1 MKDEKSKNNLLL
13 IAPLATFFLAFFLV
27 PFLYILHRSFWDPS
41 FTLEHYIHIIKEP
54 LYLKVIFNTIKLA
67 FVATTA
73 CLILGYPFA
82 FLLATSSEK
91 VSNRLLAVVLIPFWI
106 SLLVRT
112 YSWIVILGRKGLINS
127 LLVKSGLIGEP
138 LSLLYTMKG
147 VIIGMSHILLPYMII
162 SLFSVMKGIDL
173 ELLKAARNLGA
184 SSLKAFVR
192 VFFPLSLPG
201 VAGGCLMVF
210 VMGLGFFVT
219 PALLGGPQDVVI
231 SVLIENQVTYIL
243 NWGFA
248 FAIAVVL
255 CLITLVMVYL
265 YNRHMGILKVV
276 GGES

>member
-1 MKDEKSKNNLLL
+1 MKDEKAKNNLLL
-13 IAPLATFFLAFFLV
+13 ISPLVGFFLV
-27 PFLYILHRSFWDPS
+27 FFLIPFLYIFYRSLWDPN
-41 FTLEHYIHIIKEP
+41 FTLKHYIHIVQEP
-54 LYLKVIFNTIKLA
+54 LYIKVIFNTIKLA
-67 FVATTA
+67 FIATA
-73 CLILGYPFA
+73 VCLILGYPFA
-82 FLLATSSEK
+82 FLLATTSEK
-91 VSNRLLAVVLIPFWI
+91 LSNRLLAIVLIPFWI

-127 LLVKSGLIGEP
+127 VLVKLGVISEP
-138 LSLLYTMKG
+138 LSLLYTMNG

-173 ELLKAARNLGA
+173 NLLKAARNLGA
-184 SSLKAFVR
+184 SSFKAFIR

-255 CLITLVMVYL
+255 CVITMVMVYL
-265 YNRHMGILKVV
+265 YNRYMGILKVV

>member
-1 MKDEKSKNNLLL
+1 MKGEQTTKDLSL
-13 IAPLATFFLAFFLV
+13 IIPLASFFLV
-27 PFLYILHRSFWDPS
+27 FFLIPFFYILYRSFWDPT
-41 FTLEHYIHIIKEP
+41 FTLKHYIHIIQEP
-54 LYLKVIFNTIKLA
+54 LYLKVIFNTMKLA
-67 FVATTA
+67 FVATFV

-82 FLLATSSEK
+82 FLLATSKEK
-91 VSNRLLAVVLIPFWI
+91 TSNRLLAVVLIPFWI

-112 YSWIVILGRKGLINS
+112 YSWIVILGRKGLINTV
-127 LLVKSGLIGEP
+127 LLKLGILSEP
-138 LSLLYTMKG
+138 LTLLYTMKG
-147 VIIGMSHILLPYMII
+147 VIIGMTHILLPYMII

-184 SSLKAFVR
+184 SSFKAFLN

-201 VAGGCLMVF
+201 VAGGSLMVF

-255 CLITLVMVYL
+255 CILALVMVYF
-265 YNRHMGILKVV
+265 YNRYMGILKVV
-276 GGES
+276 GGER

>member
-1 MKDEKSKNNLLL
+1 MKDEKTSTNLVL
-13 IAPLATFFLAFFLV
+13 ILPLAAFFLV
-27 PFLYILHRSFWDPS
+27 FFLIPFLYILYRSFWDPS
-41 FTLEHYIHIIKEP
+41 FTLKHYVHIIQEP
-54 LYLKVIFNTIKLA
+54 LYIKVIINTMKLA
-67 FVATTA
+67 FVATA
-73 CLILGYPFA
+73 VCLLLGYPFA

-91 VSNRLLAVVLIPFWI
+91 TSNRLLTVVLVPFWI

-112 YSWIVILGRKGLINS
+112 YAWIVILGRKGLINS
-127 LLVKSGLIGEP
+127 LLLKIGIIDQP
-138 LSLLYTMKG
+138 LTLLYSMKG
-147 VIIGMSHILLPYMII
+147 VIIGMTHILLPYMII

-184 SSLKAFVR
+184 SSFKAFVK

-201 VAGGCLMVF
+201 IAGGSLMVF

-231 SVLIENQVTYIL
+231 SVLIENQVNYIL

-248 FAIAVVL
+248 FAISMVL
-255 CLITLVMVYL
+255 CLIALVMVYL
-265 YNRHMGILKVV
+265 YNRYMGILRVV

>member
-1 MKDEKSKNNLLL
+1 MKDEKTTKDLSL
-13 IAPLATFFLAFFLV
+13 ILPLASFFLV
-27 PFLYILHRSFWDPS
+27 FFLIPFFYILYRSFWDPT
-41 FTLEHYIHIIKEP
+41 FTVKHYVHLIREP
-54 LYLKVIFNTIKLA
+54 LYIKVIFNTMKLA
-67 FVATTA
+67 FVATIA
-73 CLILGYPFA
+73 CL
-82 FLLATSSEK
+82 
-91 VSNRLLAVVLIPFWI
+91 

-127 LLVKSGLIGEP
+127 LLLKMGIIGEP
-138 LSLLYTMKG
+138 LALLYTMKG
-147 VIIGMSHILLPYMII
+147 VIIGMTHILLPYMII
-162 SLFSVMKGIDL
+162 SLFSVMRGIDL

-184 SSLKAFVR
+184 NSLKAFVR

-201 VAGGCLMVF
+201 VAGGSLMVF

-248 FAIAVVL
+248 FAIAIVL
-255 CLITLVMVYL
+255 CVMALVMVYF
-265 YNRHMGILKVV
+265 YNRYMGILKVV

>member
-1 MKDEKSKNNLLL
+1 MKDEKTKNNLLL
-13 IAPLATFFLAFFLV
+13 ISPLVGFFLIFFLI
-27 PFLYILHRSFWDPS
+27 PFLYIFYRSLWDPNL
-41 FTLEHYIHIIKEP
+41 TLKHYIHIVQEP
-54 LYLKVIFNTIKLA
+54 LYIKVIFNTIKLA
-67 FVATTA
+67 FIATA
-73 CLILGYPFA
+73 VCLILGYPFA
-82 FLLATSSEK
+82 FLLATTSEK
-91 VSNRLLAVVLIPFWI
+91 LSNRLLAIVLIPFWI

-112 YSWIVILGRKGLINS
+112 YSWIVILGRRGLINTV
-127 LLVKSGLIGEP
+127 LVKLGVIAEP

-173 ELLKAARNLGA
+173 NLLRAARNLGA
-184 SSLKAFVR
+184 SSFNAFIR

-201 VAGGCLMVF
+201 VAGGSLMVF

-248 FAIAVVL
+248 FAIAIVL
-255 CLITLVMVYL
+255 CAITMVMVYF
-265 YNRHMGILKVV
+265 YNRYMGILKVV
-276 GGES
+276 GGQS

>member
-1 MKDEKSKNNLLL
+1 MKDEKTSTNLVL
-13 IAPLATFFLAFFLV
+13 ILPLAAFFLV
-27 PFLYILHRSFWDPS
+27 FFLIPFLYILYRSFWDPS
-41 FTLEHYIHIIKEP
+41 FTLKHYVHIIQEP
-54 LYLKVIFNTIKLA
+54 LYIKVIINTMKLA
-67 FVATTA
+67 FVATA
-73 CLILGYPFA
+73 VCLLLGYPFA

-91 VSNRLLAVVLIPFWI
+91 TSNRLLTVVLVPFWI

-112 YSWIVILGRKGLINS
+112 YAWIVILGRKGLINS
-127 LLVKSGLIGEP
+127 LLLKIGIIDQP
-138 LSLLYTMKG
+138 LTLLYSMKG
-147 VIIGMSHILLPYMII
+147 VIIGMTHILLPYMII

-184 SSLKAFVR
+184 SSFKAFVK

-201 VAGGCLMVF
+201 IAGGSLMVF

-231 SVLIENQVTYIL
+231 SVLIENQVNYIL

-248 FAIAVVL
+248 FAISMVL
-255 CLITLVMVYL
+255 CLIALIMVYL
-265 YNRHMGILKVV
+265 YNRYMGILRVV